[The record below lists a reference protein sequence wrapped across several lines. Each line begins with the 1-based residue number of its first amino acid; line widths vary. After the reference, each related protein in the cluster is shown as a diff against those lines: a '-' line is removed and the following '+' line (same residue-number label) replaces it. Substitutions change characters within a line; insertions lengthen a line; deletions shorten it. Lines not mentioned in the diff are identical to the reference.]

1 MSVNRKLNR
10 LMWFERART
19 ALLVAIVGIPLA
31 IGISM
36 IMVSQS
42 GVNNQDG
49 EPVTGVLLHHSSDY
63 RDDGSIRTTLR
74 VRLADGTEVTV
85 RTRNKGFPAVGEE
98 IVLMKRL
105 RENGRAFYYLPL
117 VKTTGK

>member
-10 LMWFERART
+10 LMWMERART
-19 ALLVAIVGIPLA
+19 ALIIAVVGIPLA

-42 GVNNQDG
+42 GVNNRDG
-49 EPVTGVLLHHSSDY
+49 EPVIGVLLHHSSDY
-63 RDDGSIRTTLR
+63 RDDGSIRATLR
-74 VRLADGTEVTV
+74 VELEDGEEVTV
-85 RTRNKGFPAVGEE
+85 RTRNKGYPAVGEK

-117 VKTTGK
+117 VNTADK

>member
-10 LMWFERART
+10 LMWMERLRT
-19 ALLVAIVGIPLA
+19 GLIVAAVGIPLA
-31 IGISM
+31 IGVSV
-36 IMVSQS
+36 IMVSLS

-49 EPVTGVLLHHSSDY
+49 EPVSGVLLHHFSDY

-74 VRLADGTEVTV
+74 IRLEGGEEVTV
-85 RTRNKGFPAVGEE
+85 RARNKDFPAVGED

-117 VKTTGK
+117 VDTAGK

>member
-10 LMWFERART
+10 LMWMERARI
-19 ALLVAIVGIPLA
+19 ALIIAVVGIPLA
-31 IGISM
+31 VGISM
-36 IMVSQS
+36 LMVWQS
-42 GVNNQDG
+42 GVNNHDG

-74 VRLADGTEVTV
+74 VRLEDGNEVTV
-85 RTRNKGFPAVGEE
+85 RTRNKGLPAVGED

-117 VKTTGK
+117 VSTADK

>member
-10 LMWFERART
+10 LMWMERVRT
-19 ALLVAIVGIPLA
+19 GLIVAVVGIPLA
-31 IGISM
+31 IGFSV
-36 IMVSQS
+36 IMVSLS

-49 EPVTGVLLHHSSDY
+49 EPVSGVLLHHSIDY

-74 VRLADGTEVTV
+74 IRLEGGEEVTV
-85 RTRNKGFPAVGEE
+85 RARNKDFPAVGED

-105 RENGRAFYYLPL
+105 RENGRAFYNLPL
-117 VKTTGK
+117 VDTVSK

>member
-10 LMWFERART
+10 LMWMERVRT
-19 ALLVAIVGIPLA
+19 ALVIALVGIPLA
-31 IGISM
+31 IGISV

-49 EPVTGVLLHHSSDY
+49 EPIAGVLLRHSSDD

-74 VRLADGTEVTV
+74 VRLKDGEEVTV

-105 RENGRAFYYLPL
+105 HENGRAFYYLPL
-117 VKTTGK
+117 VNTAGQ